1 MVEAYEQMKKS
12 IVDMAGGAIKER
24 VDYEMAKVIDNILD
38 ANTKPDAKRKLVLT
52 LTITP
57 DAERTNL
64 TVETQVKTTLVPT
77 NAVKTALYVAGATG
91 TGEVQV
97 LEMTPQIPGQ
107 LGMDKEEQEAPALLN
122 IVNFR

>member
-107 LGMDKEEQEAPALLN
+107 LGMDKEDQEAPALLN

>member
-1 MVEAYEQMKKS
+1 MNGSYEQITKS
-12 IVDMAGGAIKER
+12 ILDMSRGAIKER

-57 DAERTNL
+57 DADRTNL
-64 TVETQVKTTLVPT
+64 TVETQAKTTLAPT
-77 NAVKTALYVAGATG
+77 NPVKTALYVAGATG

-97 LEMTPQIPGQ
+97 LEMTAQVPGQ
-107 LGMDKEEQEAPALLN
+107 LGMVEEEQEAPALLN